1 MSGGTKAMSRAGL
14 MLLGILAVGCQSP
27 AMRQLTSQGAMPT
40 DLAERISRLGRGQN
54 VYSAGAGRQQEE
66 EALQALVRSQMPDK
80 PETGPLLL
88 PPLPERKDSRP
99 NPAEAAKPP
108 LLKTSGV
115 AKLGAPQAVELGRL
129 HDGGVVVAVVNGE
142 AILEEEVRLAI
153 AQSGGGEG
161 EGMAARRKQAI
172 NLLVD
177 RELIVQDVMSKL
189 SKNPQA
195 QKFMD
200 KLKELAGKDFERNI
214 RNIRERSKAASDE
227 EFQEML
233 KAQGI
238 PLDLMRR
245 QSERNFIA
253 VNYMQQRVMP
263 MTDRISGADLRSYY
277 ESHPEDF
284 TVPDSVVWRHIFI
297 AAAAFKTRQEALALA
312 ESLHA
317 RIRAGEDFKA
327 MSKQYCHGDSA
338 LRDGEGMG
346 RKRGEIKPP
355 EMEPLLFK
363 AAAGEL
369 LPVVEMRNGYHIA
382 RLESR
387 EFAGLKPFDE
397 KTQKQIRGKLRE
409 EIAQREM
416 KRMVSELKRLAVI
429 EYPGQ

>member
-1 MSGGTKAMSRAGL
+1 MSGGTKATARAGL

-27 AMRQLTSQGAMPT
+27 AMRQLSSQGAMPT
-40 DLAERISRLGRGQN
+40 DLAERISRLGKGQN

-66 EALQALVRSQMPDK
+66 EALQALVRSQMPDL
-80 PETGPLLL
+80 PASGALQP
-88 PPLPERKDSRP
+88 PPLPERKDAP
-99 NPAEAAKPP
+99 ANPPMPP
-108 LLKTSGV
+108 IQKTSGS
-115 AKLGAPQAVELGRL
+115 AARLGNPQPVELGRL
-129 HDGGVVVAVVNGE
+129 HDSGVVVAVVNGE

-153 AQSGGGEG
+153 AQGGGDG
-161 EGMAARRKQAI
+161 EGPAQRRKSAVS
-172 NLLVD
+172 LLVD
-177 RELIVQDVMSKL
+177 RELIVQDVMAKL

-200 KLKELAGKDFERNI
+200 KLKELAGKDFERTLRTI
-214 RNIRERSKAASDE
+214 RDKSKAASE
-227 EFQEML
+227 EDFQEML

-253 VNYMQQRVMP
+253 VNYMQQRVTP
-263 MTDRISGADLRSYY
+263 MTERISGADLRGYY

-284 TVPDSVVWRHIFI
+284 TVPDSVAWKHIFI
-297 AAAAFKTRQEALALA
+297 AAAAFKSRDDARRLA

-317 RIRAGEDFKA
+317 RLRAGEDFKGL
-327 MSKQYCHGDSA
+327 SKQYCHGDSA
-338 LRDGEGMG
+338 LRDGDGLG

-355 EMEPLLFK
+355 ELEAPLFK

-369 LPVVEMRNGYHIA
+369 LPVMELRNGYHVA
-382 RLESR
+382 RVESR

-397 KTQKQIRGKLRE
+397 KVQKQIRSRLRE

-416 KRMVSELKRLAVI
+416 KRLVSELKRVAVI